1 MTEQKKN
8 IVKSLPHAL
17 FFFYKKIQ
25 CVFVDFPFN
34 DFAIYFFLYID
45 D

>member
-1 MTEQKKN
+1 MDDGAKK
-8 IVKSLPHAL
+8 KYREEFTPYF

-34 DFAIYFFLYID
+34 DFAIYFFFT
-45 D
+45 

>member
-1 MTEQKKN
+1 MDDGAKK
-8 IVKSLPHAL
+8 KYREEFTP

-34 DFAIYFFLYID
+34 DFAIYFFFT
-45 D
+45 

>member
-1 MTEQKKN
+1 MTEQQKK
-8 IVKSLPHAL
+8 KYREEFTP

-34 DFAIYFFLYID
+34 DFAIYFFFT
-45 D
+45 